1 MGFGGYGAKLL
12 PKLLYNL
19 NDDPGETKN
28 IIPEYPENAASM
40 EQLIQ
45 ELMTSEGLR

>member
-12 PKLLYNL
+12 PKLQYNL
-19 NDDPGETKN
+19 KDDPGEPQN
-28 IIPEYPENAASM
+28 IAEYPEKAASM

-45 ELMTSEGLR
+45 ELMASEGLR